1 MSAYVSRYSPLTH
14 RLKNS
19 KRKDTRPL
27 SSATMRTT
35 ALLFAAA
42 TALAGQSATAFQPV
56 PSASTSGAIRTSP
69 KAITASSPHRPA
81 AFASQLAS
89 ATSSDGDAG
98 SDGGLDVGALGKYA
112 LAAGI
117 QMSLFSGVFKLADIG
132 LASAGLEPSSLPF
145 AAIAFVFYAC
155 ALKSRVFNPLNN
167 ARPDRSKAVEGK
179 GSDGFRDRVMPS
191 WTPPGVIFP
200 IMWLLIIGPIRAY
213 SSAMIVSSTG
223 TFFNPAIMA
232 FIFHLTC
239 GDVWNTINN
248 TEKRYGM
255 SVVGILLGVVPSAA
269 FAASQYYAIEPLA
282 GKLLG
287 GTLLWLCTA
296 SALITD
302 TWRLNPDENGK
313 REALYPVKGDA
324 KTEFAWF

>member
-1 MSAYVSRYSPLTH
+1 
-14 RLKNS
+14 
-19 KRKDTRPL
+19 
-27 SSATMRTT
+27 MRTG
-35 ALLFAAA
+35 LLFAAA
-42 TALAGQSATAFQPV
+42 ATALTGHSIAAFQPV
-56 PSASTSGAIRTSP
+56 PSASTSGAIR
-69 KAITASSPHRPA
+69 SSAKTINPPPAA
-81 AFASQLAS
+81 AFAAPISSAS
-89 ATSSDGDAG
+89 ASAIRSSASSDDAG
-98 SDGGLDVGALGKYA
+98 SDGQLDVGALGKYA

-117 QMSLFSGVFKLADIG
+117 QMGIFSGVFKLADIG
-132 LASAGLEPSSLPF
+132 LASAGMTPSSLPF

-155 ALKSRVFNPLNN
+155 ALKSRAFNPLNN

-179 GSDGFRDRVMPS
+179 GSAGFKDRVMPS
-191 WTPPGVIFP
+191 WTPPGFIFP

-213 SSAMIVSSTG
+213 SSAMVVTATG

-239 GDVWNTINN
+239 GDIWNTINN

-255 SVVGILLGVVPSAA
+255 SVVGILLGVVPSAY
-269 FAASQYYAIEPLA
+269 FAASQYYAVEPLA

-302 TWRLNPDENGK
+302 TWRLNPNENGK
-313 REALYPVKGDA
+313 REPLYPVKGEA
-324 KTEFAWF
+324 KTEFAWFGSN

>member
-1 MSAYVSRYSPLTH
+1 
-14 RLKNS
+14 
-19 KRKDTRPL
+19 
-27 SSATMRTT
+27 MRTG
-35 ALLFAAA
+35 LLFAAA
-42 TALAGQSATAFQPV
+42 AATALTGQSVAAFQPV
-56 PSASTSGAIRTSP
+56 PSASVSGAIR
-69 KAITASSPHRPA
+69 SSTKTINPRPA
-81 AFASQLAS
+81 AAFAAPLSS
-89 ATSSDGDAG
+89 ATSSDDAG
-98 SDGGLDVGALGKYA
+98 SDGQLDAGSDGQLDVGALGKYA

-117 QMSLFSGVFKLADIG
+117 QMSLFGGIFKLADIG
-132 LASAGLEPSSLPF
+132 LASAGMTPSSLPF

-155 ALKSRVFNPLNN
+155 ALKSRAFNPLNN
-167 ARPDRSKAVEGK
+167 KRPDRSKAVEGK

-191 WTPPGVIFP
+191 WTPPGFIFP

-213 SSAMIVSSTG
+213 SSAMVVTATG

-239 GDVWNTINN
+239 GDIWNTINN

-269 FAASQYYAIEPLA
+269 FAASQYYAVEPLA

-302 TWRLNPDENGK
+302 TWRLNPNENGK
-313 REALYPVKGDA
+313 REPLYPAKGEA
-324 KTEFAWF
+324 KTEFAWFGSN

>member
-1 MSAYVSRYSPLTH
+1 
-14 RLKNS
+14 
-19 KRKDTRPL
+19 
-27 SSATMRTT
+27 MRTG
-35 ALLFAAA
+35 LLFAAA
-42 TALAGQSATAFQPV
+42 AATALTGQSVAAFQPV
-56 PSASTSGAIRTSP
+56 PSASASGAIRSSA
-69 KAITASSPHRPA
+69 KAINPRPA
-81 AFASQLAS
+81 AAFAAPLSS
-89 ATSSDGDAG
+89 ATSSDDAG
-98 SDGGLDVGALGKYA
+98 SDGQLDAGSDGQLDVGALGKYA

-117 QMSLFSGVFKLADIG
+117 QMSLFGGIFKLADIG
-132 LASAGLEPSSLPF
+132 LASAGTTPSSLPF

-155 ALKSRVFNPLNN
+155 ALKSRAFNPLNN
-167 ARPDRSKAVEGK
+167 KRPDRSKAVEGK

-191 WTPPGVIFP
+191 WTPPGFIFP

-213 SSAMIVSSTG
+213 SSAMVVTATG
-223 TFFNPAIMA
+223 TFFNPAIMT

-239 GDVWNTINN
+239 GDIWNTINN

-269 FAASQYYAIEPLA
+269 FAASQYYAVESLA

-302 TWRLNPDENGK
+302 TWRLNPNEDGK
-313 REALYPVKGDA
+313 REPLYPAKGEA
-324 KTEFAWF
+324 KTEFAWFGSN